1 MTAPAI
7 HVWRLLKWG
16 RVLARHGVLR
26 GIERDPNTPA
36 QVRRLAR
43 IARFG
48 ARVPK
53 VPTYAEAFQEI
64 GPAAIKFG
72 QALATRPDL
81 VGEEAARDLTRLQDA
96 LPPAPFEQIK
106 AAIEQALERPIEQL
120 FSQIDP
126 EAVGAASIAQVHRAI
141 TTDGKQVAVKVLRPN
156 IEEDFA
162 RAIETYE
169 WAAAQVETMGSEPAR
184 LRPRLVIAHFRQWTM
199 RELDLRR
206 EAASASELRENMV
219 AESGFFVPEIDWSR
233 SARRVMTL
241 EWIDGIKLTD
251 RDALVAAGHDLK
263 ALAATLVRAFL
274 RQTVVDGFFHADL
287 HQGNLF
293 ALPDGRLAVIDFGI
307 MGRID
312 RQARVWLAEIL
323 YGLIVG
329 NYRRVAEI
337 HFEAQYVPAH
347 HNVEE
352 FATALRAAGEP
363 IRGLPVKD
371 ISVGQMLDSLFT
383 ITRDFDMPTQPHL
396 LLLQKTMVMEEGV
409 ATALDPDINMWET
422 NEPFLREWL
431 RSELGPEAAFAD
443 RLVRDFRALSKLPDL
458 IRRIDHYY
466 PPPGAAP
473 PPPPLPDVVVI
484 QSPRY
489 GRYLLTALIS
499 AAAGAAAVFLLG

>member
-1 MTAPAI
+1 MP
-7 HVWRLLKWG
+7 R
-16 RVLARHGVLR
+16 
-26 GIERDPNTPA
+26 
-36 QVRRLAR
+36 
-43 IARFG
+43 
-48 ARVPK
+48 
-53 VPTYAEAFQEI
+53 VPTYGAAFQDI
-64 GPAAIKFG
+64 GPAAIKLG

-81 VGEEAARDLTRLQDA
+81 VGPEAARDLLLLQDN

-106 AAIEQALERPIEQL
+106 LAIEKGLERPIEQV
-120 FSQIDP
+120 FAEIDP
-126 EAVGAASIAQVHRAI
+126 EPVGAASIAQVHRAR
-141 TTDGKQVAVKVLRPN
+141 TTDGKLVAVKVLRPN

-162 RAIETYE
+162 KALDTYE
-169 WAAAQVETMGSEPAR
+169 WAATQVESMGGEAAR
-184 LRPRLVIAHFRQWTM
+184 LRPRLVIAHFRQWTA

-206 EAASASELRENMV
+206 EAASASELRQNMV
-219 AESGFFVPEIDWSR
+219 AESGFHVPEIDWSR
-233 SARRVMTL
+233 TSRRVMTL
-241 EWIDGIKLTD
+241 EWIEGIKLTD
-251 RDALVAAGHDLK
+251 RDALVAAGHDLP

-274 RQTVVDGFFHADL
+274 RQAVVDGFFHADL

-293 ALPDGRLAVIDFGI
+293 ALPDGRLAAIDFGI

-312 RQARVWLAEIL
+312 RKARTWLAEIL
-323 YGLIVG
+323 YGLITG

-371 ISVGQMLDSLFT
+371 ISIGQMLDSLFT

-409 ATALDPDINMWET
+409 AHTLDPDINMWET
-422 NEPFLREWL
+422 AEPFLREWV
-431 RSELGPEAAFAD
+431 RGELGPEAAIAD
-443 RLVRDFRALSKLPDL
+443 RLIEDLRTFARIPEL

-473 PPPPLPDVVVI
+473 LGPPLPAIVV
-484 QSPRY
+484 QPRRF

-499 AAAGAAAVFLLG
+499 AAAGAGAMLLLH